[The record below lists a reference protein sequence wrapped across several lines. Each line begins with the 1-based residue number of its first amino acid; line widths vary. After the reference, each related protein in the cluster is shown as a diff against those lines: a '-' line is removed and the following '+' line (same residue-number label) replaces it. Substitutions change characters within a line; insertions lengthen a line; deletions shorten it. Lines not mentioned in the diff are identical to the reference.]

1 MPSYPKEQ
9 LRELYKDLPKDLQ
22 KAMFS
27 EEVAANIQE
36 ICAEN
41 GITDN
46 DVIFDITKNTG
57 YVFLGLLSPNELSN
71 ILEKELKIEKKIAE
85 QVASKI
91 TRFVFLPVKKNLEAL
106 YQIKMKA
113 ETKTKTKETEEVK
126 NRPKRKDR
134 YRETIE

>member
-1 MPSYPKEQ
+1 
-9 LRELYKDLPKDLQ
+9 
-22 KAMFS
+22 
-27 EEVAANIQE
+27 VNIQE